1 MDILKN
7 KRGESYIYLCV
18 IILFISML
26 LSVVI
31 PYMGITAQIQLQ
43 KRDVQAKLD
52 SYVAEVSPD
61 VYDAL
66 KQGSAYEPYLDW
78 DAFEQGAYAA
88 LGFESDSVSEYA
100 YGNCTMTRPAITVL
114 KGNGYGISAEYTAI
128 FPVVWNGTVYADI
141 EIPVTVTSY
150 YKLK

>member
-1 MDILKN
+1 M
-7 KRGESYIYLCV
+7 
-18 IILFISML
+18 
-26 LSVVI
+26 
-31 PYMGITAQIQLQ
+31 
-43 KRDVQAKLD
+43 
-52 SYVAEVSPD
+52 
-61 VYDAL
+61 
-66 KQGSAYEPYLDW
+66 